1 MEGSSEVGGRA
12 GGRRRRVSEAAESQ
26 RDALAP
32 KALSV
37 GGRGNFCCAQSQL
50 VPCQCGRPDVWAEDA
65 REEAKG
71 AGDVGGIRILK
82 VTRDRGTEG
91 GTRQSGLFSNTG
103 TGRPREGGSPRS
115 HTPVSAGWL
124 CAVSCCPPQGEGG
137 REKGGADFKVQG
149 PSAFECR
156 GGNRPRGPAQTLAV
170 ALPRRGTRVT
180 SHLRASLSSS
190 VKWE

>member
-1 MEGSSEVGGRA
+1 MCLRSSTQGFGGSEKFEAFKAGVFLNERGAEQWKGHLKWEGRA

-50 VPCQCGRPDVWAEDA
+50 VPCQCGRPDVWAEDP
-65 REEAKG
+65 RKEAKG

-82 VTRDRGTEG
+82 VTRDQGTEG

-156 GGNRPRGPAQTLAV
+156 GGNRP
-170 ALPRRGTRVT
+170 
-180 SHLRASLSSS
+180 
-190 VKWE
+190 

>member
-65 REEAKG
+65 HEEAKG

-82 VTRDRGTEG
+82 VRRDRGTEG
-91 GTRQSGLFSNTG
+91 PRAAPGRAAFSQTQERGGPGRGARPDCTRHLCQLAL
-103 TGRPREGGSPRS
+103 RCVLLPAPRRRG
-115 HTPVSAGWL
+115 
-124 CAVSCCPPQGEGG
+124 QGEG
-137 REKGGADFKVQG
+137 RCRFQG
-149 PSAFECR
+149 SGSFC
-156 GGNRPRGPAQTLAV
+156 V
-170 ALPRRGTRVT
+170 
-180 SHLRASLSSS
+180 
-190 VKWE
+190 

>member
-65 REEAKG
+65 CEDAKG

-91 GTRQSGLFSNTG
+91 STRQSGLFSNAG
-103 TGRPREGGSPRS
+103 TGRPREGGSPGS
-115 HTPVSAGWL
+115 HTSSLPAGFALCPAARPKAKGAGRREVLISRFRVLLRLSAGVGTGPEAQLRPWL
-124 CAVSCCPPQGEGG
+124 WHFLAEGP
-137 REKGGADFKVQG
+137 E
-149 PSAFECR
+149 
-156 GGNRPRGPAQTLAV
+156 
-170 ALPRRGTRVT
+170 
-180 SHLRASLSSS
+180 
-190 VKWE
+190 

>member
-65 REEAKG
+65 LEEAKG

-82 VTRDRGTEG
+82 VRRDRGTEG
-91 GTRQSGLFSNTG
+91 PRAAPGRAAFSQAQERGGPGRGARPDRSRPSLPAGFALCPAARPKAEGAGRREVTISRFRDLPRLSAGLG
-103 TGRPREGGSPRS
+103 TGPEAWLRPWLWHFLAEGPEWLRI
-115 HTPVSAGWL
+115 SA
-124 CAVSCCPPQGEGG
+124 PHFP
-137 REKGGADFKVQG
+137 
-149 PSAFECR
+149 
-156 GGNRPRGPAQTLAV
+156 
-170 ALPRRGTRVT
+170 
-180 SHLRASLSSS
+180 HL
-190 VKWE
+190 